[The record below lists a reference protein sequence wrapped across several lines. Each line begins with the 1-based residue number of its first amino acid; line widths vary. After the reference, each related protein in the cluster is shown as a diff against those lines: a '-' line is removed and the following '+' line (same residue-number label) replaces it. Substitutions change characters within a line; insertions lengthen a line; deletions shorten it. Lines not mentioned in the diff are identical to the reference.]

1 MRIPASV
8 DLLAVVIAACLSL
21 VSCAKEPAVAPLPDL
36 ETPSDVRVTAVADT
50 VIVVRWTDNSDVES
64 GYAVER
70 NENAMGFVEIARTP
84 ANVTMYSDTGRFRSD
99 SMYVYRVRT
108 FTGVRYSSYSDSA
121 SIVVHYNL
129 AAPTELVCTVL
140 SSTSVK
146 LVWTD
151 NTFVERGFAIDRAVD
166 NGPYEQI
173 GTVGANQTEYIDL
186 GFTSGPLYAYR
197 VRTFSAANWSEPS
210 LPVEISGVP
219 ENLFPLVVGQ
229 RLSYSGYLTASST
242 GTKIESSEPGYT
254 ARLTIGPVTSIN
266 SVYPNPPVNV
276 SGTGIIVAD
285 STDVPGG
292 GIGTITMTHFFD
304 RDPSTARIRMLMNLG
319 YFYRIFAINR
329 SDSLQY
335 ILLMDPRQGLRNSYT
350 CFTES
355 YVGTIAGSSAII
367 GMTYTG
373 QWVGTET
380 IQTAVGSFSTWLL
393 EVRQTVTIGSTPVA
407 AFIVMR
413 IWFAQGIGPVKME
426 LSGNAEQYG
435 HVRVLAS
442 KNF

>member
-1 MRIPASV
+1 MNQSQWTG
-8 DLLAVVIAACLSL
+8 LLAMIGSLGAIIFTLYGAARRSYL
-21 VSCAKEPAVAPLPDL
+21 
-36 ETPSDVRVTAVADT
+36 
-50 VIVVRWTDNSDVES
+50 
-64 GYAVER
+64 
-70 NENAMGFVEIARTP
+70 AMA
-84 ANVTMYSDTGRFRSD
+84 
-99 SMYVYRVRT
+99 
-108 FTGVRYSSYSDSA
+108 
-121 SIVVHYNL
+121 
-129 AAPTELVCTVL
+129 
-140 SSTSVK
+140 
-146 LVWTD
+146 
-151 NTFVERGFAIDRAVD
+151 
-166 NGPYEQI
+166 
-173 GTVGANQTEYIDL
+173 
-186 GFTSGPLYAYR
+186 
-197 VRTFSAANWSEPS
+197 
-210 LPVEISGVP
+210 LPVMIAV
-219 ENLFPLVVGQ
+219 FV
-229 RLSYSGYLTASST
+229 
-242 GTKIESSEPGYT
+242 
-254 ARLTIGPVTSIN
+254 
-266 SVYPNPPVNV
+266 
-276 SGTGIIVAD
+276 TGIIVAD

-335 ILLMDPRQGLRNSYT
+335 ILLMDPRQGLRNSYI

-393 EVRQTVTIGSTPVA
+393 EVRQTVTISSTPVA